1 MLTIREYKK
10 AESLEEAYTL
20 NQKKSNRVIGGMI
33 WLKMETLNVG
43 TAIDLSGLGL
53 DTIEET
59 ETEFRIGA
67 MASLRALE
75 LHEGL
80 AAYTNGAMRESVR
93 HIVGVQLRNLATV
106 GGSLYSR
113 FGFSDVLTMFLVLD
127 AQVELYKGGIVP
139 LSEYAERPKD
149 RDILVRI
156 IVPKKNAKFNYQSV
170 RISQT
175 DIPVLTC
182 ASVKDENGYRF
193 AIGARPARAQIYA
206 QPVDKTAEQMAE
218 AVRAEIKTGSSL
230 RGSAEYRRH
239 LAGVLVRRAAHA
251 LDAEYGG
258 TDMLITM
265 TLNGKKVADDVAADT
280 LLIDFVRNHGC
291 LSVKRGCETAN
302 CGLCT
307 VFMDEK
313 PVLSCSVLAARA
325 SGHTITTL
333 EGLKG
338 EAAEFGAFIADQ
350 GAEQC
355 GFCNPGFMMNAIA
368 LFREKQ
374 DPTDEEIK
382 EYLAGNLCRCSGY
395 EGQLRGIR
403 AYLDWKKQR
412 EEDAQ

>member
-10 AESLEEAYTL
+10 AESLEEAYAL

-59 ETEFRIGA
+59 DTEFRIGA

-127 AQVELYKGGIVP
+127 ARVELYKGGIVP

-182 ASVKDENGYRF
+182 AAARLQDGSYRF
-193 AIGARPARAQIYA
+193 AVGARPLKAVLYEEPAAPAQ
-206 QPVDKTAEQMAE
+206 QLAETIQQQ
-218 AVRAEIKTGSSL
+218 VVTGSNM

-239 LAGVLVRRAAHA
+239 LTGVLVRRAAEELENRA
-251 LDAEYGG
+251 GQE
-258 TDMLITM
+258 
-265 TLNGKKVADDVAADT
+265 
-280 LLIDFVRNHGC
+280 
-291 LSVKRGCETAN
+291 ET
-302 CGLCT
+302 
-307 VFMDEK
+307 
-313 PVLSCSVLAARA
+313 
-325 SGHTITTL
+325 
-333 EGLKG
+333 
-338 EAAEFGAFIADQ
+338 
-350 GAEQC
+350 
-355 GFCNPGFMMNAIA
+355 
-368 LFREKQ
+368 
-374 DPTDEEIK
+374 
-382 EYLAGNLCRCSGY
+382 
-395 EGQLRGIR
+395 
-403 AYLDWKKQR
+403 
-412 EEDAQ
+412 

>member
-1 MLTIREYKK
+1 MITHPISLFIGEKLRIELFSCLFAGVTILLIAIEKLLCLVGKYAAAAAFAADFALGECKTEHLLGMTD
-10 AESLEEAYTL
+10 ESECLGICEEAYTL

-139 LSEYAERPKD
+139 LSKYAESPKD

-251 LDAEYGG
+251 LDAE
-258 TDMLITM
+258 
-265 TLNGKKVADDVAADT
+265 
-280 LLIDFVRNHGC
+280 
-291 LSVKRGCETAN
+291 
-302 CGLCT
+302 
-307 VFMDEK
+307 
-313 PVLSCSVLAARA
+313 
-325 SGHTITTL
+325 
-333 EGLKG
+333 
-338 EAAEFGAFIADQ
+338 
-350 GAEQC
+350 
-355 GFCNPGFMMNAIA
+355 
-368 LFREKQ
+368 
-374 DPTDEEIK
+374 
-382 EYLAGNLCRCSGY
+382 
-395 EGQLRGIR
+395 
-403 AYLDWKKQR
+403 
-412 EEDAQ
+412 

>member
-10 AESLEEAYTL
+10 AESLEEAYAL

-59 ETEFRIGA
+59 DTEFRIGA

-127 AQVELYKGGIVP
+127 AQVELYKGGIV
-139 LSEYAERPKD
+139 
-149 RDILVRI
+149 
-156 IVPKKNAKFNYQSV
+156 VPKKNAKFNYQSV

-206 QPVDKTAEQMAE
+206 QPVDRTAEQMAE
-218 AVRAEIKTGSSL
+218 VVRAEIKTGSSL

-251 LDAEYGG
+251 LDAE
-258 TDMLITM
+258 
-265 TLNGKKVADDVAADT
+265 
-280 LLIDFVRNHGC
+280 
-291 LSVKRGCETAN
+291 
-302 CGLCT
+302 
-307 VFMDEK
+307 
-313 PVLSCSVLAARA
+313 
-325 SGHTITTL
+325 
-333 EGLKG
+333 
-338 EAAEFGAFIADQ
+338 
-350 GAEQC
+350 
-355 GFCNPGFMMNAIA
+355 
-368 LFREKQ
+368 
-374 DPTDEEIK
+374 
-382 EYLAGNLCRCSGY
+382 
-395 EGQLRGIR
+395 
-403 AYLDWKKQR
+403 
-412 EEDAQ
+412 